1 MNTDETPI
9 PEQSALV
16 ENPVPAARRAYST
29 AFFLPALLFIVDLIV
44 IVILRVLIDT
54 SKSIALAYIINFF
67 PMYLIA
73 FPCCVLAARL
83 VPKMPPT
90 QKALK
95 PWELLAVFPV
105 CQFLAILGNFIG
117 IIVNA
122 VLSSIIGVN
131 TSATFLQ
138 EGVFGEESMLFAFI
152 AVICAP
158 IVEELLFRKL
168 LIDRIRQYGNGTAIV
183 ISGLL
188 FGLFH
193 GNFTQFFYATMLG
206 FLFAFIYTRTGKI
219 HYTIILHMA
228 LNFWGSALPMLVTRN
243 LDKEAFFK
251 AVQDAMDALQKAF
264 STGGQYINLDTV
276 NQELTTLFGDIKP
289 LLIYSACNYL
299 LAFLGIIM
307 LIILRKRFRID
318 PPVTPLPTRTH
329 LNVIFLNLGVLFAVG
344 ICVFQ
349 FINQIFGVL

>member
-1 MNTDETPI
+1 MHTDETPI
-9 PEQSALV
+9 PEQSRPT
-16 ENPVPAARRAYST
+16 ENPVPAARRAYSS

-44 IVILRVLIDT
+44 IVLLRFLIDT
-54 SKSIALAYIINFF
+54 SKSLALAYIVNFF
-67 PMYLIA
+67 PMYLVA

-83 VPKMPPT
+83 VPKMPPE
-90 QKALK
+90 QKKLK
-95 PWELLAVFPV
+95 PWQLLSVIPV
-105 CQFLAILGNFIG
+105 CQFLAILGNIIG

-122 VLSSIIGVN
+122 ILSVILGVN

-138 EGVFGEESMLFAFI
+138 EGVFGEESILFICI
-152 AVICAP
+152 AVLCAP

-168 LIDRIRQYGNGTAIV
+168 MIDRIRQYGNGTAII

-193 GNFTQFFYATMLG
+193 GNFTQFFYAAMLG
-206 FLFAFIYTRTGKI
+206 FLFAYIYTRTGKI

-228 LNFWGSALPMLVTRN
+228 MNFWGTAIPMLVTKKIDTN
-243 LDKEAFFK
+243 AFFE
-251 AVQDAMDALQKAF
+251 AVQDAMDALQKYIT
-264 STGGQYINLDTV
+264 SGQPMDEV
-276 NQELTTLFGDIKP
+276 NQQLSALLGDIKP

-299 LAFLGIIM
+299 LAFLGFIFL
-307 LIILRKRFRID
+307 LIHRKRFRID

-329 LNVIFLNLGVLFAVG
+329 LNVIFLNLGVLFALC

-349 FINQIFGVL
+349 FINQIYGIL